1 MAPTQFSGP
10 TPDQLDK
17 YKSKIGHQHARIE
30 QLKNRYETLFH
41 ARKNSSALINA
52 LKLKQDLTERDK
64 SLQQQGTEYV
74 QNLEAQMNKILSEL
88 KAIAQ
93 KQRASDDDYIT
104 FPIYGENDT
113 PDFIA
118 LNSLPSFDPSQ
129 EVPTLY
135 HIWQLITEFS
145 QSMNLSEKGF
155 RTVLVA
161 KLKGKALTTYLM
173 TKDKPIKDI
182 IILLKDQFGSFPTK
196 ETLEQDYNNFSRE
209 HDESIKGAISRFHFI
224 IKNLYK
230 DLSHEEIESITNRE
244 TLLMIKR
251 IVKPEILTTLE
262 REISRARE
270 IGSPLE
276 YDAMLQIAHNEEL
289 LLAKQTKP
297 NKFRNTAMAIN
308 SIQKNDTEEQDET
321 NDTFDNPYTCDDD
334 DHDNDDDDHDN
345 DDDDNDYEDDGET
358 HTFNN
363 HIFF

>member
-1 MAPTQFSGP
+1 
-10 TPDQLDK
+10 
-17 YKSKIGHQHARIE
+17 
-30 QLKNRYETLFH
+30 
-41 ARKNSSALINA
+41 
-52 LKLKQDLTERDK
+52 
-64 SLQQQGTEYV
+64 
-74 QNLEAQMNKILSEL
+74 
-88 KAIAQ
+88 
-93 KQRASDDDYIT
+93 
-104 FPIYGENDT
+104 
-113 PDFIA
+113 
-118 LNSLPSFDPSQ
+118 
-129 EVPTLY
+129 
-135 HIWQLITEFS
+135 
-145 QSMNLSEKGF
+145 MNLSEKGF

-276 YDAMLQIAHNEEL
+276 YDAMLEIAHNEEL
-289 LLAKQTKP
+289 LLRKQLKKTA
-297 NKFRNTAMAIN
+297 NKYGRNTMVIN
-308 SIQKNDTEEQDET
+308 SIQHDDNEEQDET
-321 NDTFDNPYTCDDD
+321 SNDIFD
-334 DHDNDDDDHDN
+334 DHDASNDDDD
-345 DDDDNDYEDDGET
+345 DDDDDEDDNDYEDDGET

-363 HIFF
+363 HIIF